1 MIQTLGDVFMLVGII
16 SVGVVA
22 FLLVI
27 LLYHLVFVVMD
38 LRKVMHRLNEITEQ
52 IEGMLLRPVELVSDV
67 VEWLQTKVW
76 DVYVGKNSGE
86 TRKERR
92 AKKKHLKK
100 QKKRGKIGAFERTE
114 V

>member
-16 SVGVVA
+16 SVGVIA
-22 FLLVI
+22 FLIAI
-27 LLYHLVFVVMD
+27 LLYNFIFVGMD
-38 LRKVMHRLNEITEQ
+38 LRKVMHRLNELTEHLEQ
-52 IEGMLLRPVELVSDV
+52 GLLKPVNLMAEV
-67 VEWLQTKVW
+67 VDWLQKKVW
-76 DVYVGKNSGE
+76 DVYVGGSSGE